1 MHWTVTFRSPD
12 KLRVW
17 QAGWRLNSD
26 LMQRLRTCRNEA
38 WGHCAVWL
46 KEVMGQETRGRRWL
60 CGRKGLR

>member
-38 WGHCAVWL
+38 WGHCAVWP
-46 KEVMGQETRGRRWL
+46 KEVTGQET
-60 CGRKGLR
+60 